1 MFVRHNYWLCALA
14 TVAIA
19 ASPALS
25 QSVNTD
31 PSRGRGAKPLSKDP
45 PELLTGG
52 WLEWNIRW

>member
-25 QSVNTD
+25 QSVNLG
-31 PSRGRGAKPLSKDP
+31 PQQRKGAKPLSKDR
-45 PELLTGG
+45 
-52 WLEWNIRW
+52 NC